1 MFEFMTGLI
10 VGAIGM
16 FFVVGM
22 DCLGRP
28 SKNALESQIL
38 KVRAWEQIAKNFETE
53 CTRLHDEKRN
63 AVHMA
68 QYWRAR
74 CLNGHFQFKEA
85 CDGEGC
91 HPEDIPE
98 PTREEQLVNDIMDA
112 VAVAGKEEKTVVCGE
127 GEKVTTISE
136 PYIAGKDVVPA

>member
-16 FFVVGM
+16 FFMVGM

-28 SKNALESQIL
+28 NKDTLENQIRE
-38 KVRAWEQIAKNFETE
+38 VRAWKQIAKNFETE
-53 CTRLHDEKRN
+53 CTRLHDEERN

-85 CDGEGC
+85 CDGEGS

-98 PTREEQLVNDIMDA
+98 PTREEQLVNDIIDA

-127 GEKVTTISE
+127 GKKVEAI
-136 PYIAGKDVVPA
+136 PA

>member
-1 MFEFMTGLI
+1 MFEFI
-10 VGAIGM
+10 VGFIIGAIGM
-16 FFVVGM
+16 FFMDGM
-22 DCLGRP
+22 DCLSRP
-28 SKNALESQIL
+28 SKDALENQNLEI
-38 KVRAWEQIAKNFETE
+38 RAWKQIAKNFETE
-53 CTRLHDEKRN
+53 CTRLHDEERN

-85 CDGEGC
+85 CDGEGG

-112 VAVAGKEEKTVVCGE
+112 VAVASKEETTAICDE
-127 GEKVTTISE
+127 SEKVEAI
-136 PYIAGKDVVPA
+136 PA

>member
-28 SKNALESQIL
+28 SKDALESQIL
-38 KVRAWEQIAKNFETE
+38 EVRAWKQIAKNFETE
-53 CTRLHDEKRN
+53 CTRLHDEERN

-98 PTREEQLVNDIMDA
+98 PTR
-112 VAVAGKEEKTVVCGE
+112 
-127 GEKVTTISE
+127 
-136 PYIAGKDVVPA
+136 

>member
-1 MFEFMTGLI
+1 MFEFI
-10 VGAIGM
+10 VGFIIGAIGM
-16 FFVVGM
+16 FFMDGM
-22 DCLGRP
+22 DCLSRP
-28 SKNALESQIL
+28 SKDALENQNLEI
-38 KVRAWEQIAKNFETE
+38 RAWKQIAKNFETE
-53 CTRLHDEKRN
+53 CTHLHDEERN

-85 CDGEGC
+85 CDGEGG

-112 VAVAGKEEKTVVCGE
+112 VAVASKEETTAICDE
-127 GEKVTTISE
+127 SEKVEAI
-136 PYIAGKDVVPA
+136 PA

>member
-1 MFEFMTGLI
+1 MFEFITGLI

-16 FFVVGM
+16 FYVVGM
-22 DCLGRP
+22 DCLVRQ
-28 SKNALESQIL
+28 SKDALESQNL
-38 KVRAWEQIAKNFETE
+38 EVRTWEQIAKNFETE

-112 VAVAGKEEKTVVCGE
+112 VAVASKEETTAICDE
-127 GEKVTTISE
+127 SEKVEAI
-136 PYIAGKDVVPA
+136 PA